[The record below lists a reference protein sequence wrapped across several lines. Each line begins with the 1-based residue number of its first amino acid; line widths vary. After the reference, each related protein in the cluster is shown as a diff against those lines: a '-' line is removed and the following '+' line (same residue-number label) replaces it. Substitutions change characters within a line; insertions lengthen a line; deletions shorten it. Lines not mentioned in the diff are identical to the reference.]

1 MNDYKI
7 VIDAGHGG
15 SDRGAV
21 GNGIVEKD
29 LNLLISEYMYNR
41 LNELGIPVKMTRTTD
56 ETVSPNERVRRVLE
70 AFENRNDV
78 IVISNHIN
86 AGGGDGAEVIYAKR
100 NNNVLS
106 NLILDELSKEGQNIR
121 KSFQRSSTT
130 NPNQDYYFIHRQT
143 GNTQPVIVE
152 YGFLDSSKDDVN
164 QLKNNYQ
171 NYAEA
176 TTRALLKYIGAPEQP
191 SSEENAYIVKSGD
204 SLWSIAKKFNVN
216 LDQLKGANNLT
227 SNLLRVGQILKI
239 PMIIEEPTNAQKYI
253 VQSGDTLYK
262 IANQF
267 ETTTDDLININQLA
281 TTNLNIGDELLIPFI
296 EETSEYTVYQ
306 IEPGDSLYGIAK
318 QNNITMDELIRY
330 NNLNTPLLQIGQQI
344 RIPKTVTSE
353 TSEIEYIVKSGDNLY
368 TIANRYNT
376 TVDDIMNYNN
386 LKSNLLTIGQVLQI
400 PNNNNIYIVKSGD
413 NLYKIANQYGT
424 TADEIKRKNN
434 LNSNNIVVG
443 QVLTI

>member
-15 SDRGAV
+15 SDAGAV

-29 LNLLISEYMYNR
+29 LNLLISQYIYNR

-56 ETVSPNERVRRVLE
+56 ETLAPNERVRRILD
-70 AFENRNDV
+70 AFGNSNDV
-78 IVISNHIN
+78 IVVSNHIN

-121 KSFQRSSTT
+121 RSFQKSSLS

-176 TTRALLKYIGAPEQP
+176 TVRAILQYIGKPEQP
-191 SSEENAYIVKSGD
+191 SIEENTYVVKSGD

-216 LDQLKGANNLT
+216 IDQLKGANNLT

-239 PMIIEEPTNAQKYI
+239 PMITEQPTNAQKYI
-253 VQSGDTLYK
+253 IQSGDTLYK
-262 IANQF
+262 IAQQF
-267 ETTTDDLININQLA
+267 GTTTDDLINLNQLQTA
-281 TTNLNIGDELLIPFI
+281 NLNIGDELWIPFQ
-296 EETSEYTVYQ
+296 EETAEYTIYQ
-306 IEPGDSLYGIAK
+306 VRPGDSLYGIAK
-318 QNNITMDELIRY
+318 QNNLTMDELIRY
-330 NNLNTPLLQIGQQI
+330 NNLNTPLLQVGQQL
-344 RIPKTVTSE
+344 RIPKQTSTE
-353 TSEIEYIVKSGDNLY
+353 TGEIEYIVKSGDNLY
-368 TIANRYNT
+368 AIANRYNT
-376 TVDDIMNYNN
+376 SVDEIMNYNN

-400 PNNNNIYIVKSGD
+400 PQSGNTYIVKSGD
-413 NLYKIANQYGT
+413 SLYKIANQYQT
-424 TADEIKRKNN
+424 TVDEIKRKNN
-434 LNSNNIVVG
+434 LTSNDIVVG